1 MTVPSD
7 HIDTVGRLL
16 AGQATARGEHPLLV
30 CDHERLSYRDAEER
44 SADLA
49 RGLVALGAGKGT
61 HVGVLHPNGAAFV
74 LAALAAA
81 RIGAV
86 VVPFSTFG
94 TEPAVRYTFAVAAF
108 LAAGV
113 LAEMVGIEHIVG
125 AFFAPEHCYSADDC
139 SNMGTA
145 LPLLMFG
152 AASATTGL
160 GLGIGGLV
168 AWRSSVARAR

>member
-1 MTVPSD
+1 MKTLLLLFAACLASGCIATVTKTDGTRVEGKIRGSD
-7 HIDTVGRLL
+7 PIALDFLRASRCSPAFKPCVETAFRNYDRCKRAHCNLPL
-16 AGQATARGEHPLLV
+16 ALRIPRGEIREISHPGTIT
-30 CDHERLSYRDAEER
+30 AWTG
-44 SADLA
+44 LA
-49 RGLVALGAGKGT
+49 LFVA
-61 HVGVLHPNGAAFV
+61 GAA
-74 LAALAAA
+74 A
-81 RIGAV
+81 
-86 VVPFSTFG
+86 
-94 TEPAVRYTFAVAAF
+94 
-108 LAAGV
+108 
-113 LAEMVGIEHIVG
+113 IVG